1 MLGGGGLYRGW
12 NPHPKINEDQER
24 NLPQHYV
31 QLKDRTGPGGA
42 PVAGGGEKRTCF
54 GDREP
59 MARMK
64 TRSDK
69 HGREI

>member
-42 PVAGGGEKRTCF
+42 EKKEHALET
-54 GDREP
+54 GNQWQE
-59 MARMK
+59 
-64 TRSDK
+64 
-69 HGREI
+69 